1 MENKKT
7 MLHEDEV
14 NLIVDVWTSVKTYI
28 DKKERYDAA
37 SAFLR
42 SLENHYDMDSVSEEL
57 LGNDNVL
64 DTVIADIYG
73 TSDFDEDEGYEEDNY
88 DSDYDDE

>member
-1 MENKKT
+1 
-7 MLHEDEV
+7 MLHDDEV
-14 NLIVDVWTSVKTYI
+14 NLIVDTWTSVKSYI

-37 SAFLR
+37 AAFLR

-64 DTVIADIYG
+64 DSVIKDLYQVI
-73 TSDFDEDEGYEEDNY
+73 EDEEDLDYEEDNY
-88 DSDYDDE
+88 DYDE